1 MYVKIKQVLPLQQRT
16 YTDRNGQTQVFKSKG
31 FLLTNG
37 NNDVYAEAIGNTAER
52 YEQRTFD
59 FTQHHVADLNIA
71 VREYTDKDGV
81 TRYSNEITLT
91 RLNQL

>member
-1 MYVKIKQVLPLQQRT
+1 MYVKIVKVLPLVQRT

-31 FLLTNG
+31 FLLSNG
-37 NNDVYAEAIGNTAER
+37 INNLYAEAIGNTAER

-59 FTQHHVADLNIA
+59 FSQHHVADLNIS

-81 TRYSNEITLT
+81 VRYSNEIQLT
-91 RLNQL
+91 RLNVL